1 MIFALIKYEA
11 HYNQRINKK
20 IFFKRKNNNDAIK
33 FTIKALFRK
42 YLIFNYLVDWVDI
55 DFFCWD
61 FYDKEEYL
69 NGVLIIKVKSISL
82 MNIII
87 LWKVQLKKINIIF
100 YLIKDHNILIMK
112 EMLTIKLYKNFA
124 FKFIYLKH

>member
-1 MIFALIKYEA
+1 MKLMIYKNQNLMIFALIKYEA

-42 YLIFNYLVDWVDI
+42 YL
-55 DFFCWD
+55 
-61 FYDKEEYL
+61 
-69 NGVLIIKVKSISL
+69 

-87 LWKVQLKKINIIF
+87 L
-100 YLIKDHNILIMK
+100 
-112 EMLTIKLYKNFA
+112 
-124 FKFIYLKH
+124 